1 VQLLGKNLQAELY
14 LMGAMLCFAPVRSAG
29 GHMMASKGAAV
40 PTDTPYLPQDR
51 PATGSLLDDG
61 NGCLS
66 CQAAPLQRSSDL
78 QVHGVSTPL
87 HLGEYFEMLF
97 SEKLHCS
104 HQAGSM
110 IS

>member
-1 VQLLGKNLQAELY
+1 
-14 LMGAMLCFAPVRSAG
+14 
-29 GHMMASKGAAV
+29 MMASKGPAA
-40 PTDTPYLPQDR
+40 PTDTPYLAQHKLPQDR

-78 QVHGVSTPL
+78 QVHDVSTPL
-87 HLGEYFEMLF
+87 HQGEVFELLF

-104 HQAGSM
+104 QQAGSM